1 MNFDA
6 ARVAKM
12 VQAALRGCNP
22 HAARARVIADEVSR
36 HPDGMWYVPI
46 SVMRDTEHMA
56 AIYEAFSEV
65 EDTMEERESLDVLL
79 VPRIIPFQ
87 KWEDVA

>member
-12 VQAALRGCNP
+12 VQTALRGRNA
-22 HAARARVIADEVSR
+22 HAARARVIADEVTR
-36 HPDGMWYVPI
+36 HPDGMWYVPV

-56 AIYEAFSEV
+56 LIYQAFSEV
-65 EDTMEERESLDVLL
+65 EDALEERENLDVLL